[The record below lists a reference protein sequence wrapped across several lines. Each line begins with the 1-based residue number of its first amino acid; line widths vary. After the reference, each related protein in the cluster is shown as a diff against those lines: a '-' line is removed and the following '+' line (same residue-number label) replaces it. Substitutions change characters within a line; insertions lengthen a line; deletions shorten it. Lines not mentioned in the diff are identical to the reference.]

1 MTTDYEMAKRVHMAL
16 GGNGDDF
23 RSPGHELLEEAHY
36 AAWRSFQRLVAIGR
50 ELDKASRRD
59 VAAEV
64 VAAGEVSR

>member
-1 MTTDYEMAKRVHMAL
+1 VTTDHEMAMRVHVAL
-16 GGNGDDF
+16 GGHPDGMA
-23 RSPGHELLEEAHY
+23 RLYTHEVN
-36 AAWRSFQRLVAIGR
+36 RLVAIGR